1 MAALSSRSMSDLA
14 AAAAALGIPEDLTSR
29 SAAARAAANGT
40 DTDSVIAAWAGGGSV
55 ATQAPAPQTAA
66 PTVEESI
73 PTDAAPPADAPADPQ
88 EAPVAAPVTVA
99 EPQPIAVMVE
109 TVDPVEPVP
118 LQHRIRVASRVG
130 AGTGL
135 VSALMIV
142 LFSSSWLLARSGA
155 VEAGDGFTTVVEV
168 ISGWIIVGSA
178 LVGIV
183 AGIAIAAI
191 SRTVTSM
198 SDRGM
203 RLVSSPTVTAVTG
216 AIAGGVS
223 GALLGSIIVGTGSP
237 SELDPAI
244 QVVPVF
250 ASLLWLLF
258 GWMAGGW
265 AIGALVQSI
274 GVPAGVHD
282 HESEETDV
290 VRKRLVSGFAIPAI
304 AAVSIATFVIP
315 LAWIFIQFPGFA
327 PLLAVVVAV
336 GILAFASLSAS
347 RPGMRISAGEFA
359 AAAAGVGVVLLILV
373 SVLLVQ
379 GVGHGEEG
387 HEADESGTE
396 DTSEPAGGEAAA
408 ILLFI

>member
-55 ATQAPAPQTAA
+55 ATQAPAPETAA
-66 PTVEESI
+66 PVVEES
-73 PTDAAPPADAPADPQ
+73 PPADPAPPVDAPAAPV
-88 EAPVAAPVTVA
+88 EAPVAAPVAVA
-99 EPQPIAVMVE
+99 EPEPIAVMVE
-109 TVDPVEPVP
+109 TVDPIEPVP
-118 LQHRIRVASRVG
+118 LQQRIRVASRVG
-130 AGTGL
+130 AGVGL
-135 VSALMIV
+135 VSALMIA

-155 VEAGDGFTTVVEV
+155 VEEGDGFTTVVEV

-183 AGIAIAAI
+183 AGVAIAAI

-198 SDRGM
+198 ADRGM

-216 AIAGGVS
+216 AIAGGVV
-223 GALLGSIIVGTGSP
+223 GALLGSIIVGTGTP

-250 ASLLWLLF
+250 AGLLWLLA
-258 GWMAGGW
+258 GWVAGGW

-282 HESEETDV
+282 HEYEETDV

-387 HEADESGTE
+387 HEADESATE
-396 DTSEPAGGEAAA
+396 DHGEPAGGEADA